1 MLEPKTELVY
11 KCFTEQIRENY
22 QRIGA
27 VYFSVTSFGVS
38 RPCERQLD
46 MLIRKPERKLRKR
59 LEVE

>member
-1 MLEPKTELVY
+1 MLEPKTELAY

-38 RPCERQLD
+38 RPCEKQLD
-46 MLIRKPERKLRKR
+46 MLVPKLERKLRRKQ
-59 LEVE
+59 EV